1 MTPRFTSFLFSRHV
15 GGGGIE
21 ILFDGGKMR
30 PAVEVEKKIAEQKNR
45 VTRPDSMERGGGK
58 NAPVRRDLGGV
69 VESRLARV
77 EQYVQTVER
86 QRDVMPR
93 RVQELLDLILFGG
106 DFSRGLDGHDHRT
119 VHHHVHIGRE
129 TERRV
134 NNRIE
139 TTRGGGK

>member
-1 MTPRFTSFLFSRHV
+1 M
-15 GGGGIE
+15 GGGG
-21 ILFDGGKMR
+21 GR
-30 PAVEVEKKIAEQKNR
+30 NV
-45 VTRPDSMERGGGK
+45 
-58 NAPVRRDLGGV
+58 PVRRDLGGV
-69 VESRLARV
+69 VESCLARV

-93 RVQELLDLILFGG
+93 REQELLDLILFGG

-139 TTRGGGK
+139 TTRGGEK